1 MTFAEFIAACFWP
14 TVGLFGLLLTRTRD
28 HVLRQYFTIAAIVMF
43 FLYFVLAIVGANSSM
58 IAVIDL
64 YVLAGVLGL
73 LVLGYGYNRWGH
85 DKPGAP
91 SSFREKCAGVGLIV
105 IGAGIVWISGS
116 TLFQDFV
123 EPRFVLEGRAESFR
137 KGGGRHSQYL
147 ASIAGRTVKV
157 TTPVYERLQFKPYVR
172 AEVGRGSNYIF
183 SIEYLAN

>member
-28 HVLRQYFTIAAIVMF
+28 HVLRQYITMAAIVMF

-91 SSFREKCAGVGLIV
+91 SSFKESVRASASSLLERAWFGSP
-105 IGAGIVWISGS
+105 GAPCFR
-116 TLFQDFV
+116 TLSNLVSCWRDV
-123 EPRFVLEGRAESFR
+123 P
-137 KGGGRHSQYL
+137 
-147 ASIAGRTVKV
+147 KV
-157 TTPVYERLQFKPYVR
+157 SVR
-172 AEVGRGSNYIF
+172 AEGGI
-183 SIEYLAN
+183 ANTSQALQVEP